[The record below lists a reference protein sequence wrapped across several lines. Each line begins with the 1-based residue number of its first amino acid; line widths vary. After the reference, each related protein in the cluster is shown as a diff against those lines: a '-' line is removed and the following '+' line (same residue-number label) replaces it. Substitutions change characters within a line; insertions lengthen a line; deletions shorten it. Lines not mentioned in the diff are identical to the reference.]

1 MLPLFSEFESLK
13 AAQEACT
20 SCIRCPLSAD
30 RQQVVFGTGRST
42 ADLML
47 IAQGPSFTDDMTGI
61 PYSGPA
67 GEFLD
72 KALAQAGFARNLTW
86 ITNIHKC
93 LATQTDPKTGQKRI
107 RAPRKNEV
115 EACRLWLDEEITWI
129 KPVVLVIIGGVAAK
143 ILIRSDFQLSEERG
157 RWQQGPHGLPTLAT
171 YQPTYLK
178 RLSQWDRPAAVQGW
192 RELVADLRAAW
203 ERAQEIAA
211 SS

>member
-1 MLPLFSEFESLK
+1 MLPLFSDYESL
-13 AAQEACT
+13 AAVQEACT
-20 SCIRCPLSAD
+20 TCIRCPLSAG
-30 RQQVVFGTGRST
+30 RRRVVFGAGRST

-47 IAQGPSFTDDMTGI
+47 IAQGPSFTDDTTGI

-72 KALAQAGFARNLTW
+72 KALAQAGFTRNHVW

-93 LATQTDPKTGQKRI
+93 LATQTDPKTGQARI

-115 EACRLWLDEEITWI
+115 EACRLWLNEEIAWI
-129 KPVVLVIIGGVAAK
+129 KPVVLVVIGGVAGK
-143 ILIRSDFQLSEERG
+143 ILIRPDFQLSEERG
-157 RWQQGPHGLPTLAT
+157 QWQQGPHGLPVLAT

-192 RELVADLRAAW
+192 RDLVADLRAAW
-203 ERAQEIAA
+203 ERAQKLATSA
-211 SS
+211 